1 MSQKLFNK
9 ATSSKAYWSLLK
21 TSLNDNKILCI
32 PPTFHDNKFGFDF
45 REKAELFN
53 TFFAEQCSLPKNDS
67 ALPKNLQFLNKK
79 RLSDFQISNENI
91 IKTINNIDP
100 NKAQGHDMIS
110 I

>member
-1 MSQKLFNK
+1 M
-9 ATSSKAYWSLLK
+9 K
-21 TSLNDNKILCI
+21 TSLNDKKILCI
-32 PPTFHDNKFGFDF
+32 APTFHDNKFGFDF

-91 IKTINNIDP
+91 IKTINNTDP
-100 NKAQGHDMIS
+100 NKVQGHDMIS